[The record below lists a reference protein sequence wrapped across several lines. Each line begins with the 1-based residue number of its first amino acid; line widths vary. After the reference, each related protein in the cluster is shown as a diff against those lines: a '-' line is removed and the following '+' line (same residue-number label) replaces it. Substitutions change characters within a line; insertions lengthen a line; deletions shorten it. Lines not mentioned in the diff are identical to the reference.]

1 MEMERSRDVVDLGM
15 ALLTT
20 FVHND
25 AQGYTAM
32 TQDLPGGDS
41 EAIAGLG
48 RVCELLVGIIAEM
61 LGASK
66 EESVHR
72 IAAALAGAD

>member
-1 MEMERSRDVVDLGM
+1 MEKDKPRDVVDLGL

-25 AQGYTAM
+25 PQGYTVM
-32 TQDLPGGDS
+32 TKDLPGGDS
-41 EAIAGLG
+41 EAVAGLG

-66 EESVHR
+66 EQSVQR
-72 IAAALAGAD
+72 IAAALAAD

>member
-1 MEMERSRDVVDLGM
+1 MEKEKSRDVVDLGL

-25 AQGYTAM
+25 AQGYTVM

-48 RVCELLVGIIAEM
+48 SVCELLVGIIAEM

-66 EESVHR
+66 EESVR
-72 IAAALAGAD
+72 RMAAAIAAA

>member
-1 MEMERSRDVVDLGM
+1 MKKETPHDVLDLGL

-25 AQGYTAM
+25 TQGYTVM
-32 TQDLPGGDS
+32 TKDLPGGDS

-48 RVCELLVGIIAEM
+48 RVCEVLVGIIAEM

-66 EESVHR
+66 EESVQR
-72 IAAALAGAD
+72 IAACLAAD